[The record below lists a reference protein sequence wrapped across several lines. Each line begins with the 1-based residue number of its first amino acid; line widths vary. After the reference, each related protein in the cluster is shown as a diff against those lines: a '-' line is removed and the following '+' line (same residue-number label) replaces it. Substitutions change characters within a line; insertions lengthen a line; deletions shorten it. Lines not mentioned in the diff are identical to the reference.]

1 MSCLITLLVIKMSA
15 VSCVLSVSLAAEV
28 VIDHVIW
35 VGETR
40 CQSVIYMTGTDKL

>member
-1 MSCLITLLVIKMSA
+1 MSLITLLIVKMSA
-15 VSCVLSVSLAAEV
+15 IPCVLCVSLTAEV